1 MKPRIVRAN
10 EGSTKIAS
18 SKMFAGHVLHDQ
30 VFVPESPS
38 RLRVS
43 RMTFHFPAD
52 GPIGTPMRSAKC
64 STSYLA
70 LGDIN

>member
-18 SKMFAGHVLHDQ
+18 SKMIAGHVLHDQ

-43 RMTFHFPAD
+43 RMTPAD